1 MATPKKKP
9 AATAASQS
17 AKSHQKDLAKM
28 SGDSAMSRSLAEQR
42 KKVASGKKDY
52 VSLDEAG
59 YKGYLGEKKTAKSF
73 ATAKPKPAD
82 KKNAVEKLVQDVT
95 NRYRVT
101 AREARD
107 IITAAGTVAK
117 SLTRAENPNMPN
129 EPKKKAV
136 GNLIKQVKEVGTA
149 AVTGKKGTTSGRIVI
164 GNESGRPKGV
174 TKGVKR

>member
-17 AKSHQKDLAKM
+17 AKSHQKDLVKI
-28 SGDSAMSRSLAEQR
+28 SGDSAMNRSLAQQR

-73 ATAKPKPAD
+73 ETAKPKPTA
-82 KKNAVEKLVQDVT
+82 KKNVIEKLVQDVT

-107 IITAAGTVAK
+107 IVTAVSTASEFRNSENQGGYSIMKKDIGTQ
-117 SLTRAENPNMPN
+117 
-129 EPKKKAV
+129 
-136 GNLIKQVKEVGTA
+136 IKEVGKA
-149 AVTGKKGTTSGRIVI
+149 AITGKKQTKPLQVQSGVVTR
-164 GNESGRPKGV
+164 NPKR
-174 TKGVKR
+174 K